1 MILKKLSKSDLKSRL
16 IKLMDDVKVHL
27 SKEPALYLNGP

>member
-1 MILKKLSKSDLKSRL
+1 MILKKLSKSALKNRL

-27 SKEPALYLNGP
+27 NNRARR